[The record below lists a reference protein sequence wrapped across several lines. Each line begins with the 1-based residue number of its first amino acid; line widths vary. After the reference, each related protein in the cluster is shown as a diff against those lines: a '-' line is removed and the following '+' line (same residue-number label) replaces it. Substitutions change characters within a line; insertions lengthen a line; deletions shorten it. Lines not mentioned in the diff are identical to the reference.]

1 MFKIMLPFKFVQT
14 VFWPWGGH
22 RHANVTLSIHF
33 DSFVVVFV
41 IVKTTWTRLL
51 GTFTQYKSYW
61 NKDTPMYI
69 NMIWNDFFYGL
80 SKKITSF
87 YSTCVFAL
95 LQTAV
100 ITVFRVFL
108 QSDMV
113 LWSLSPY
120 NLRSNRTSRQPDRFP
135 GTHHWTKCCHC

>member
-14 VFWPWGGH
+14 VFWPWGRH

-33 DSFVVVFV
+33 DFFVLVFV

-80 SKKITSF
+80 KKKLLLFT
-87 YSTCVFAL
+87 VFAL

-100 ITVFRVFL
+100 ITVFRVFYSL
-108 QSDMV
+108 IWYFDPSV
-113 LWSLSPY
+113 LTTFALIGLTVSLIDFLVPIIGPSVV
-120 NLRSNRTSRQPDRFP
+120 TAK
-135 GTHHWTKCCHC
+135 W

>member
-1 MFKIMLPFKFVQT
+1 MLPFKFVQT
-14 VFWPWGGH
+14 VFWPWGRH
-22 RHANVTLSIHF
+22 RHTNVTLSIHF

-80 SKKITSF
+80 KKKLLLFT
-87 YSTCVFAL
+87 VFAL

-100 ITVFRVFL
+100 ITVFGGFL

-120 NLRSNRTSRQPDRFP
+120 NLRSNRTSCQPDRFP
-135 GTHHWTKCCHC
+135 GTHNWTKCCHR

>member
-61 NKDTPMYI
+61 NKDTPMNI
-69 NMIWNDFFYGL
+69 NMIWNDFFL
-80 SKKITSF
+80 WFIKKNYFFLQYLLFCKQQLLQFLGCF
-87 YSTCVFAL
+87 YSLIWYFDPSVLTTFAL
-95 LQTAV
+95 IGLAVSLIDFLVPIIGPSVVTAK
-100 ITVFRVFL
+100 
-108 QSDMV
+108 
-113 LWSLSPY
+113 W
-120 NLRSNRTSRQPDRFP
+120 
-135 GTHHWTKCCHC
+135 

>member
-14 VFWPWGGH
+14 VFWPWGRH

-41 IVKTTWTRLL
+41 IVKTWTRLL

-61 NKDTPMYI
+61 NKDTPM
-69 NMIWNDFFYGL
+69 NKTWFEMISFMVYQ
-80 SKKITSF
+80 KKLLLFT
-87 YSTCVFAL
+87 VFAL

-135 GTHHWTKCCHC
+135 GTHRWTKCCHC

>member
-1 MFKIMLPFKFVQT
+1 MFKIMLPFNFVQT
-14 VFWPWGGH
+14 VFWPWGRH
-22 RHANVTLSIHF
+22 RHTNVTLSIHIDF
-33 DSFVVVFV
+33 FVLVFV

-51 GTFTQYKSYW
+51 GTFTQCKSYW

-80 SKKITSF
+80 KKKILLFT
-87 YSTCVFAL
+87 VFAL

-120 NLRSNRTSRQPDRFP
+120 NLRSDRTSRQPHRFP
-135 GTHHWTKCCHC
+135 GTHHWTKCCHR